1 LNSNKIDQV
10 EVGRE
15 HLTREGMADVV
26 AGRVIEHQAIKSWAE
41 SLDSNNPLPAP
52 STKKAAQEA
61 ASSKSNI

>member
-1 LNSNKIDQV
+1 MTIDEYDRLTHEALADVKAGRMIDQ
-10 EVGRE
+10 
-15 HLTREGMADVV
+15 
-26 AGRVIEHQAIKSWAE
+26 QAVQSWAE